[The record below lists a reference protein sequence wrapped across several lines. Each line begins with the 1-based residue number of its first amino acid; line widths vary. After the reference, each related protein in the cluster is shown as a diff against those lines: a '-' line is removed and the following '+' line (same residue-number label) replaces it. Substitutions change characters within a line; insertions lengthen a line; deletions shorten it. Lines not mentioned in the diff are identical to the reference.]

1 MYVKIYTLQI
11 KCLNL
16 LYISY
21 SYLTMTT
28 YTLFC
33 LQVKE
38 STYCG
43 LEKVGLAFNDM
54 MSGRNIGTTILK
66 VSERANEVSGTQ
78 L

>member
-1 MYVKIYTLQI
+1 
-11 KCLNL
+11 
-16 LYISY
+16 
-21 SYLTMTT
+21 MTT